1 MLGSY
6 HRQVPIDAMTRMNR
20 SRTSLRRLKAG
31 TIRILS
37 FPSGPARGNQAELT
51 VSSRFPPS
59 LGPGDASQS
68 S

>member
-1 MLGSY
+1 
-6 HRQVPIDAMTRMNR
+6 MTRMNR
-20 SRTSLRRLKAG
+20 SRTSLRRLEAG

-37 FPSGPARGNQAELT
+37 FPSGPAPGDQAELT
-51 VSSRFPPS
+51 VSSRLPPS